1 MTKQYTVQLT
11 DTQDMAFDY
20 VTALKQEWCDNAIQ
34 HRCNQAINEIVKLAT
49 EKCFETNT
57 PVPSTKDALVALA
70 FQQGW
75 VETAA
80 QTMARQEQERLARDA
95 AGA

>member
-11 DTQDMAFDY
+11 DAQDMAFDY
-20 VTALKQEWCDNAIQ
+20 VTAHKQDWCDNAIQ
-34 HRCNQAINEIVKLAT
+34 HRCNQAISEIVRIAT
-49 EKCFETNT
+49 DKCFETNT
-57 PVPSTKDALVALA
+57 PVPATKDELVMLA
-70 FQQGW
+70 FQRGW

-80 QTMARQEQERLARDA
+80 QSEARQQAAHLTNNQ

>member
-11 DTQDMAFDY
+11 DTQDMAFGY
-20 VTALKQEWCDNAIQ
+20 VTAFKQEWCDNAIQ
-34 HRCNQAINEIVKLAT
+34 HRCNQAINEIVRIAT

-57 PVPSTKDALVALA
+57 QVPSTKDELVALA

-75 VETAA
+75 VETGE
-80 QTMARQEQERLARDA
+80 QVIARQEAERLAA
-95 AGA
+95 QQTQE